1 MNTRFEPRSALRV
14 IDSHYAEPAPGLR
27 VLRPFPGPD
36 LDYASPFLMLDHFG
50 PERIRPGDEGGLNPH
65 PHRGFE
71 TVTFLFQGAMEH
83 HDSSGGHGH
92 LCAGGVQ
99 WMTAG
104 SGIVHAEYREKEF
117 ARTGGVLEG
126 VQLWVNLP
134 RKFKMEA
141 PHYQDLPAEKF
152 AVAKFPGGQA
162 RVVAGELLGVRG
174 PARPHVADG
183 DPSSSQGVRATRAS
197 PVTSP
202 QAGPLLH
209 GPARP
214 HVAEEGKSSMEGV
227 RATRASPVT
236 SPQAGPLLHGPARTY
251 TPIIVAHMKL
261 EAGASVELPIP
272 ASFNAYVYAVRGSG
286 RSSTVDF
293 ATNQLVEYRGD
304 GGSVQVSAS
313 EALDFLLLAG
323 EPIDEPVVSWG
334 PFVMN
339 TREEILQARDDY
351 LAGRMGVLEERS

>member
-1 MNTRFEPRSALRV
+1 MTTAVKIETRLKPRSALRV
-14 IDSHYAEPAPGLR
+14 IDSHHAEPAPGLR

-92 LCAGGVQ
+92 LRAGGVQ

-152 AVAKFPGGQA
+152 AVATFPGGEA
-162 RVVAGELLGVRG
+162 RVVAGELLGARG
-174 PARPHVADG
+174 PAV
-183 DPSSSQGVRATRAS
+183 S
-197 PVTSP
+197 
-202 QAGPLLH
+202 
-209 GPARP
+209 
-214 HVAEEGKSSMEGV
+214 
-227 RATRASPVT
+227 
-236 SPQAGPLLHGPARTY
+236 Y
-251 TPIIVAHMKL
+251 TPIIAAHVKL
-261 EAGASVELPIP
+261 EAGTSVEVQVP
-272 ASFNAYVYAVRGSG
+272 ASFNAYVYAVRGGG
-286 RSSTVDF
+286 RSSTVSF
-293 ATNQLVEYRGD
+293 AKNQLVEYRRD
-304 GGSVQVSAS
+304 GGSVHVTAS
-313 EALDFLLLAG
+313 DALDFLLLAG

-339 TREEILQARDDY
+339 TREEIVQARDDY
-351 LAGRMGVLEERS
+351 LAGRMGTLEERT

>member
-1 MNTRFEPRSALRV
+1 MDTIVATKAKTQSRTALRV
-14 IDSHYAEPAPGLR
+14 VQSHHAQPAPGLD
-27 VLRPFPGPD
+27 VLRPFPGPQ

-50 PERIRPGDEGGLNPH
+50 PDRIRPGEEGGLNPH

-83 HDSSGGHGH
+83 HDSSGGHG
-92 LCAGGVQ
+92 LLNAGGVQ

-104 SGIVHAEYREKEF
+104 SGIVHAEYRQKEF

-134 RKFKMEA
+134 RKYKMET

-152 AVAKFPGGQA
+152 AVAKFAGGEA
-162 RVVAGELLGVRG
+162 RIVAGELLGARG
-174 PARPHVADG
+174 PAV
-183 DPSSSQGVRATRAS
+183 
-197 PVTSP
+197 
-202 QAGPLLH
+202 
-209 GPARP
+209 
-214 HVAEEGKSSMEGV
+214 
-227 RATRASPVT
+227 
-236 SPQAGPLLHGPARTY
+236 TY
-251 TPIIVAHMKL
+251 TPILAAHVKL
-261 EAGASVELPIP
+261 EAGASVELPIL
-272 ASFNAYVYAVRGSG
+272 ADFNAYVYAVRGNGSSG
-286 RSSTVDF
+286 GVDF

-304 GGSVQVSAS
+304 GTGVQVTAT

-339 TREEILQARDDY
+339 TREEIIQARDDY

>member
-1 MNTRFEPRSALRV
+1 MATAVKMDTKLQPRSSLRV

-50 PERIRPGDEGGLNPH
+50 PEQIRPGDEGGLNPH

-92 LCAGGVQ
+92 LRAGGVQ

-141 PHYQDLPAEKF
+141 PHYQDIPAEKF
-152 AVAKFPGGQA
+152 AVAKFPGGEA
-162 RVVAGELLGVRG
+162 RVVAGGLLGVRG
-174 PARPHVADG
+174 PAV
-183 DPSSSQGVRATRAS
+183 S
-197 PVTSP
+197 
-202 QAGPLLH
+202 
-209 GPARP
+209 
-214 HVAEEGKSSMEGV
+214 
-227 RATRASPVT
+227 
-236 SPQAGPLLHGPARTY
+236 Y
-251 TPIIVAHMKL
+251 TPIVAAHVKL
-261 EAGASVELPIP
+261 DAGASVELPIP
-272 ASFNAYVYAVRGSG
+272 TGFNAYVYAVRGSG
-286 RSSTVDF
+286 RSSGVSF
-293 ATNQLVEYRGD
+293 AKNQLVQYRGD
-304 GGSVQVSAS
+304 GGSVHVTAS

-339 TREEILQARDDY
+339 TREEIIKARDDY

>member
-1 MNTRFEPRSALRV
+1 MDTTVATRKQTKPRTALRV
-14 IDSHYAEPAPGLR
+14 VESHHAQPAPGLD
-27 VLRPFPGPD
+27 VLRPFPGPQ
-36 LDYASPFLMLDHFG
+36 LDYASPFLILDHFG

-83 HDSSGGHGH
+83 HDSSGGHG
-92 LCAGGVQ
+92 LLNAGGVQ

-104 SGIVHAEYREKEF
+104 SGIVHAEYRQKEF

-152 AVAKFPGGQA
+152 AVAKFSGGEA

-174 PARPHVADG
+174 PAV
-183 DPSSSQGVRATRAS
+183 
-197 PVTSP
+197 
-202 QAGPLLH
+202 
-209 GPARP
+209 
-214 HVAEEGKSSMEGV
+214 
-227 RATRASPVT
+227 
-236 SPQAGPLLHGPARTY
+236 TY
-251 TPIIVAHMKL
+251 TPIVAAHVKL

-272 ASFNAYVYAVRGSG
+272 TDFNAYLYAVHGSG
-286 RSSTVDF
+286 RSSGLNF
-293 ATNQLVEYRGD
+293 ATNQLVEYRRD
-304 GGSVQVSAS
+304 GGSVQVTAT
-313 EALDFLLLAG
+313 EALDLLLLAG

-339 TREEILQARDDY
+339 TREEIIRAREDY
-351 LAGRMGVLEERS
+351 LAGRMGRLEERT

>member
-1 MNTRFEPRSALRV
+1 MSTALKMDARLEPRSALRV

-83 HDSSGGHGH
+83 HDSSGGHGR
-92 LCAGGVQ
+92 LRAGGVQ

-117 ARTGGVLEG
+117 ARSGGVLEG

-152 AVAKFPGGQA
+152 AVATFPGGEA

-174 PARPHVADG
+174 PARPHVAEEG
-183 DPSSSQGVRATRAS
+183 KSSIEGVRATRAY

-202 QAGPLLH
+202 QAGPLL
-209 GPARP
+209 R
-214 HVAEEGKSSMEGV
+214 
-227 RATRASPVT
+227 
-236 SPQAGPLLHGPARTY
+236 GPARTY
-251 TPIIVAHMKL
+251 TPILAAHVKL
-261 EAGASVELPIP
+261 EKGTSVELPVP
-272 ASFNAYVYAVRGSG
+272 AGFNAYVYAVRGSG
-286 RSSTVDF
+286 RTSTVVF
-293 ATNQLVEYRGD
+293 AKNQLVEYRGN
-304 GGSVQVSAS
+304 GGSVQVTAS

-339 TREEILQARDDY
+339 TRAEILQARDDY

>member
-1 MNTRFEPRSALRV
+1 MDSVVATRAQAQARTALRV
-14 IDSHYAEPAPGLR
+14 VESHRAQPAPGLD
-27 VLRPFPGPD
+27 VLRPFPGPQ

-50 PERIRPGDEGGLNPH
+50 PDRIRPGDEGGLNPH

-83 HDSSGGHGH
+83 HDSSGGHG
-92 LCAGGVQ
+92 LLNAGGVQ

-104 SGIVHAEYREKEF
+104 SGIVHAEYRQKEF

-152 AVAKFPGGQA
+152 AVAKFAGGEA

-174 PARPHVADG
+174 PAA
-183 DPSSSQGVRATRAS
+183 
-197 PVTSP
+197 
-202 QAGPLLH
+202 
-209 GPARP
+209 
-214 HVAEEGKSSMEGV
+214 
-227 RATRASPVT
+227 
-236 SPQAGPLLHGPARTY
+236 TY
-251 TPIIVAHMKL
+251 TPIVAAHVKL
-261 EAGASVELPIP
+261 EAGASVELPV
-272 ASFNAYVYAVRGSG
+272 AGDFNVYIYAVHGGGTSG
-286 RSSTVDF
+286 GVDF

-304 GGSVQVSAS
+304 GASVQVTAT
-313 EALDFLLLAG
+313 EALDFLFLAG

-339 TREEILQARDDY
+339 TREEIIQARDDY

>member
-1 MNTRFEPRSALRV
+1 MATAVKMDARSQPRSALRV

-92 LCAGGVQ
+92 LRAGGVQ

-152 AVAKFPGGQA
+152 AVAKFPGGEA
-162 RVVAGELLGVRG
+162 RVVAGDLLGARG
-174 PARPHVADG
+174 PAV
-183 DPSSSQGVRATRAS
+183 
-197 PVTSP
+197 
-202 QAGPLLH
+202 
-209 GPARP
+209 
-214 HVAEEGKSSMEGV
+214 
-227 RATRASPVT
+227 
-236 SPQAGPLLHGPARTY
+236 TY
-251 TPIIVAHMKL
+251 TPIIAAHVKL
-261 EAGASVELPIP
+261 DAGASVELPVP
-272 ASFNAYVYAVRGSG
+272 ASFNTYVYAVRGSG
-286 RSSTVDF
+286 RTSTVGF
-293 ATNQLVEYRGD
+293 TKNRLVEYRGD
-304 GGSVQVSAS
+304 GGSVQVTAS
-313 EALDFLLLAG
+313 EDLDFLLLAG

-339 TREEILQARDDY
+339 TREEIIKARDDY
-351 LAGRMGVLEERS
+351 LAGRMGRLEERS

>member
-1 MNTRFEPRSALRV
+1 MTTAVKMDTRLEPRSALRV

-92 LCAGGVQ
+92 LRAGGVQ

-152 AVAKFPGGQA
+152 AVATFPGGEA
-162 RVVAGELLGVRG
+162 RVVAGELLGARG
-174 PARPHVADG
+174 PAV
-183 DPSSSQGVRATRAS
+183 S
-197 PVTSP
+197 
-202 QAGPLLH
+202 
-209 GPARP
+209 
-214 HVAEEGKSSMEGV
+214 
-227 RATRASPVT
+227 
-236 SPQAGPLLHGPARTY
+236 Y
-251 TPIIVAHMKL
+251 TPIIAAHVKL

-286 RSSTVDF
+286 RSPTAAF
-293 ATNQLVEYRGD
+293 AKNQLVEYRGD
-304 GGSVQVSAS
+304 GGIVQVTAS

-339 TREEILQARDDY
+339 TREEILKARDDY
-351 LAGRMGVLEERS
+351 LAGRMGTLDERS

>member
-1 MNTRFEPRSALRV
+1 MDTSVATRTQTQPRTALRV
-14 IDSHYAEPAPGLR
+14 VQSHHAQPAPGLD
-27 VLRPFPGPD
+27 VLRPFPGPQ

-50 PERIRPGDEGGLNPH
+50 PERIRPGDKGGLNPH

-83 HDSSGGHGH
+83 HDSSGGHG
-92 LCAGGVQ
+92 LLNAGGVQ

-104 SGIVHAEYREKEF
+104 SGIVHAEYRQKEF

-152 AVAKFPGGQA
+152 AVAKFAGGVA

-174 PARPHVADG
+174 PAV
-183 DPSSSQGVRATRAS
+183 
-197 PVTSP
+197 
-202 QAGPLLH
+202 
-209 GPARP
+209 
-214 HVAEEGKSSMEGV
+214 
-227 RATRASPVT
+227 
-236 SPQAGPLLHGPARTY
+236 TY
-251 TPIIVAHMKL
+251 TSIVAAHVKL

-272 ASFNAYVYAVRGSG
+272 ADFNAYVYAVRGSG
-286 RSSTVDF
+286 RSSGVDF

-304 GGSVQVSAS
+304 GSSVQVAAT

-334 PFVMN
+334 PFAMN
-339 TREEILQARDDY
+339 TREEIIQAREDY
-351 LAGRMGVLEERS
+351 LAGRMGRLEERT

>member
-1 MNTRFEPRSALRV
+1 MTTAVKMNTRFEPRSALRV

-92 LCAGGVQ
+92 LRAGGVQ

-117 ARTGGVLEG
+117 ARNGGVLEG

-134 RKFKMEA
+134 RKYKMEA

-152 AVAKFPGGQA
+152 AVANFPGGEA

-174 PARPHVADG
+174 PAV
-183 DPSSSQGVRATRAS
+183 S
-197 PVTSP
+197 
-202 QAGPLLH
+202 
-209 GPARP
+209 
-214 HVAEEGKSSMEGV
+214 
-227 RATRASPVT
+227 
-236 SPQAGPLLHGPARTY
+236 Y
-251 TPIIVAHMKL
+251 TPIIAAHIKL
-261 EAGASVELPIP
+261 EAGASVDLPIP
-272 ASFNAYVYAVRGSG
+272 AGFNAYVYAVRGSG
-286 RSSTVDF
+286 SSSTAAF
-293 ATNQLVEYRGD
+293 AKNQLVEYRGD
-304 GGSVQVSAS
+304 GSSVQVSAT
-313 EALDFLLLAG
+313 EVLDFLLLAG

>member
-1 MNTRFEPRSALRV
+1 MDTIVATRTQTQPRTALRV
-14 IDSHYAEPAPGLR
+14 VQSHHAQPAPGLD
-27 VLRPFPGPD
+27 VLRPFPGPQ

-50 PERIRPGDEGGLNPH
+50 PERIRPGDKGGLNPH

-83 HDSSGGHGH
+83 HDSSGGHG
-92 LCAGGVQ
+92 LLNAGGVQ

-104 SGIVHAEYREKEF
+104 SGIVHAEYRQKEF

-152 AVAKFPGGQA
+152 AVAKFAGGVA
-162 RVVAGELLGVRG
+162 RVVAGELLGVGG
-174 PARPHVADG
+174 PAV
-183 DPSSSQGVRATRAS
+183 
-197 PVTSP
+197 
-202 QAGPLLH
+202 
-209 GPARP
+209 
-214 HVAEEGKSSMEGV
+214 
-227 RATRASPVT
+227 
-236 SPQAGPLLHGPARTY
+236 TY
-251 TPIIVAHMKL
+251 TSIVAAHVKL

-272 ASFNAYVYAVRGSG
+272 ADFNAYVYAVRGSG
-286 RSSTVDF
+286 RSSGVDF

-304 GGSVQVSAS
+304 GSSVQVAAT

-323 EPIDEPVVSWG
+323 EPIDDPVVSWG
-334 PFVMN
+334 PFAMN
-339 TREEILQARDDY
+339 TREEIIQAREDY
-351 LAGRMGVLEERS
+351 LAGRMGRLEERT

>member
-1 MNTRFEPRSALRV
+1 MTTALKMSTRLEPRSALRV

-50 PERIRPGDEGGLNPH
+50 PERIRAGDEGGLNPH

-92 LCAGGVQ
+92 LRAGGVQ

-141 PHYQDLPAEKF
+141 PHYQDLPAETF
-152 AVAKFPGGQA
+152 AVARFPGGEA
-162 RVVAGELLGVRG
+162 RVVAGDLLGARG
-174 PARPHVADG
+174 PAV
-183 DPSSSQGVRATRAS
+183 
-197 PVTSP
+197 
-202 QAGPLLH
+202 
-209 GPARP
+209 
-214 HVAEEGKSSMEGV
+214 
-227 RATRASPVT
+227 
-236 SPQAGPLLHGPARTY
+236 TY
-251 TPIIVAHMKL
+251 TPIIAAHVKL
-261 EAGASVELPIP
+261 DAGASVELPVP
-272 ASFNAYVYAVRGSG
+272 AAFNAYVYAVRGSG
-286 RSSTVDF
+286 RTSTVGF
-293 ATNQLVEYRGD
+293 TKNRLVEYRGD
-304 GGSVQVSAS
+304 GGSVQVTAS
-313 EALDFLLLAG
+313 EDLEFLLLAG

-339 TREEILQARDDY
+339 TREEIIQARDDY
-351 LAGRMGVLEERS
+351 LAGRMGRLEERS

>member
-1 MNTRFEPRSALRV
+1 MTTAVKFDARLKPRSALRV
-14 IDSHYAEPAPGLR
+14 IDSHHAEPAPGLR

-92 LCAGGVQ
+92 LRAGGVQ

-152 AVAKFPGGQA
+152 AVAKFPGGEA
-162 RVVAGELLGVRG
+162 RVVAGDLLGARG
-174 PARPHVADG
+174 PAV
-183 DPSSSQGVRATRAS
+183 S
-197 PVTSP
+197 
-202 QAGPLLH
+202 
-209 GPARP
+209 
-214 HVAEEGKSSMEGV
+214 
-227 RATRASPVT
+227 
-236 SPQAGPLLHGPARTY
+236 Y
-251 TPIIVAHMKL
+251 TPIIAAHVKL
-261 EAGASVELPIP
+261 EAGASVELPVP
-272 ASFNAYVYAVRGSG
+272 PSYNAYVYAVRGSG
-286 RSSTVDF
+286 RTSTAAF
-293 ATNQLVEYRGD
+293 AKNQLVEYRGD
-304 GGSVQVSAS
+304 GGSVQVTAS
-313 EALDFLLLAG
+313 EDLDFLLLAG

-339 TREEILQARDDY
+339 TREEIIQARDDY
-351 LAGRMGVLEERS
+351 LAGRMGRLEERS

>member
-1 MNTRFEPRSALRV
+1 MTTALKMSTRLEPRSALRV

-50 PERIRPGDEGGLNPH
+50 PERIRAGDEGGLNPH

-92 LCAGGVQ
+92 LRAGGVQ

-141 PHYQDLPAEKF
+141 PHYQDLPAETF
-152 AVAKFPGGQA
+152 AVAKFPGGEA

-174 PARPHVADG
+174 PAV
-183 DPSSSQGVRATRAS
+183 
-197 PVTSP
+197 
-202 QAGPLLH
+202 
-209 GPARP
+209 
-214 HVAEEGKSSMEGV
+214 
-227 RATRASPVT
+227 
-236 SPQAGPLLHGPARTY
+236 TY
-251 TPIIVAHMKL
+251 TPIVAAHVKL
-261 EAGASVELPIP
+261 EAGTSVELPIP
-272 ASFNAYVYAVRGSG
+272 GSFNAYVYAVRGSG
-286 RSSTVDF
+286 RSSTSGF

-304 GGSVQVSAS
+304 GGSVQVTAS

-339 TREEILQARDDY
+339 TREEILKARDDY
-351 LAGRMGVLEERS
+351 LAGRMGRLEERS

>member
-1 MNTRFEPRSALRV
+1 MTTAVKMDTRLESRSVLRV

-92 LCAGGVQ
+92 LRAGGVQ

-152 AVAKFPGGQA
+152 AVAKFPGGEA

-174 PARPHVADG
+174 PAV
-183 DPSSSQGVRATRAS
+183 
-197 PVTSP
+197 
-202 QAGPLLH
+202 
-209 GPARP
+209 
-214 HVAEEGKSSMEGV
+214 
-227 RATRASPVT
+227 
-236 SPQAGPLLHGPARTY
+236 TY
-251 TPIIVAHMKL
+251 TPIVAAHVKL
-261 EAGASVELPIP
+261 EAGASVELPVP

-286 RSSTVDF
+286 RSSTVGF

-304 GGSVQVSAS
+304 GGSVRVSAS

-339 TREEILQARDDY
+339 TREEIIQARDDY
-351 LAGRMGVLEERS
+351 LAGRMGRLDERT

>member
-1 MNTRFEPRSALRV
+1 MTTAVKIDARLQPRSALRV
-14 IDSHYAEPAPGLR
+14 IDSHHAEPAPELR

-92 LCAGGVQ
+92 LRAGGVQ

-117 ARTGGVLEG
+117 VRTGGVLAG

-152 AVAKFPGGQA
+152 AIAKFPGSEA
-162 RVVAGELLGVRG
+162 RMVASELLGARG
-174 PARPHVADG
+174 PA
-183 DPSSSQGVRATRAS
+183 
-197 PVTSP
+197 
-202 QAGPLLH
+202 
-209 GPARP
+209 
-214 HVAEEGKSSMEGV
+214 E
-227 RATRASPVT
+227 
-236 SPQAGPLLHGPARTY
+236 TY
-251 TPIIVAHMKL
+251 TPIIAAHVKL
-261 EAGASVELPIP
+261 EAGASVELPVP

-286 RSSTVDF
+286 RTSTVAF
-293 ATNQLVEYRGD
+293 AKNQLVEYRSD
-304 GGSVQVSAS
+304 GGSVQVTAS

-339 TREEILQARDDY
+339 TREEILKARDDY
-351 LAGRMGVLEERS
+351 LAGRMGRLEERS

>member
-1 MNTRFEPRSALRV
+1 MMTTAVKMSTRIEPRSALRV
-14 IDSHYAEPAPGLR
+14 IDSHHAEPAPGLR

-50 PERIRPGDEGGLNPH
+50 PERVLPGDEGGLNPH

-92 LCAGGVQ
+92 LRAGGVQ

-117 ARTGGVLEG
+117 AKTGGVLEG

-152 AVAKFPGGQA
+152 AVAKFPGGEA

-174 PARPHVADG
+174 PAV
-183 DPSSSQGVRATRAS
+183 S
-197 PVTSP
+197 
-202 QAGPLLH
+202 
-209 GPARP
+209 
-214 HVAEEGKSSMEGV
+214 
-227 RATRASPVT
+227 
-236 SPQAGPLLHGPARTY
+236 Y
-251 TPIIVAHMKL
+251 TPIIAAHVKL

-272 ASFNAYVYAVRGSG
+272 TSFNAYVYAVRGSG

-293 ATNQLVEYRGD
+293 TTNKLVEYRGD

-351 LAGRMGVLEERS
+351 LAGRMGVLEDRP

>member
-1 MNTRFEPRSALRV
+1 MDTMVATRTQTRPRTALRV
-14 IDSHYAEPAPGLR
+14 VQSHRAQPAPGLD
-27 VLRPFPGPD
+27 VLRPFPGPQ

-83 HDSSGGHGH
+83 HDSSGGHG
-92 LCAGGVQ
+92 LLNAGGVQ

-104 SGIVHAEYREKEF
+104 SGIVHAEYRQKEF

-141 PHYQDLPAEKF
+141 PHYQDLPAGKF
-152 AVAKFPGGQA
+152 AVAKFPGGEA

-174 PARPHVADG
+174 PAV
-183 DPSSSQGVRATRAS
+183 
-197 PVTSP
+197 
-202 QAGPLLH
+202 
-209 GPARP
+209 
-214 HVAEEGKSSMEGV
+214 
-227 RATRASPVT
+227 
-236 SPQAGPLLHGPARTY
+236 TY
-251 TPIIVAHMKL
+251 TPIVAAHVKL
-261 EAGASVELPIP
+261 DAGVTVELPIP
-272 ASFNAYVYAVRGSG
+272 ASFNAYAYAVCGSG

-304 GGSVQVSAS
+304 GGSVQVTAT

-339 TREEILQARDDY
+339 TREEIIQARDDY
-351 LAGRMGVLEERS
+351 LAGRMGVLEGRS

>member
-1 MNTRFEPRSALRV
+1 MTTAVKMDTRLEPRSALRV

-92 LCAGGVQ
+92 LRAGGVQ

-152 AVAKFPGGQA
+152 AVAKFPGGEA

-174 PARPHVADG
+174 PAV
-183 DPSSSQGVRATRAS
+183 
-197 PVTSP
+197 
-202 QAGPLLH
+202 
-209 GPARP
+209 
-214 HVAEEGKSSMEGV
+214 
-227 RATRASPVT
+227 
-236 SPQAGPLLHGPARTY
+236 TY
-251 TPIIVAHMKL
+251 TPIVAAHVKL
-261 EAGASVELPIP
+261 EVGARVELPIP
-272 ASFNAYVYAVRGSG
+272 ASFSAYVYAVRGSG
-286 RSSTVDF
+286 RSSTVGF

-304 GGSVQVSAS
+304 GGSVQVTAS

-339 TREEILQARDDY
+339 TREEIIQARDDY
-351 LAGRMGVLEERS
+351 LAGRMGRLDERE

>member
-1 MNTRFEPRSALRV
+1 
-14 IDSHYAEPAPGLR
+14 
-27 VLRPFPGPD
+27 
-36 LDYASPFLMLDHFG
+36 
-50 PERIRPGDEGGLNPH
+50 
-65 PHRGFE
+65 
-71 TVTFLFQGAMEH
+71 MEH
-83 HDSSGGHGH
+83 HDSSGGHG
-92 LCAGGVQ
+92 LLRAGGVQ

-117 ARTGGVLEG
+117 ARTGGVVEG

-152 AVAKFPGGQA
+152 AVATFPGGKA

-174 PARPHVADG
+174 PARPHEEEEAT
-183 DPSSSQGVRATRAS
+183 SSSQSVRAARAS
-197 PVTSP
+197 PVASP
-202 QAGPLLH
+202 EKGPLLR
-209 GPARP
+209 GPARI
-214 HVAEEGKSSMEGV
+214 
-227 RATRASPVT
+227 
-236 SPQAGPLLHGPARTY
+236 Y
-251 TPIIVAHMKL
+251 TPIIVAHVTL

-272 ASFNAYVYAVRGSG
+272 ASFNAYVYAIRGSG

-293 ATNQLVEYRGD
+293 ATHQLVEYRGD
-304 GGSVQVSAS
+304 GESVPVTAN

-339 TREEILQARDDY
+339 TREEIVQARNDY
-351 LAGRMGVLEERS
+351 QAGRMGRLEERT

>member
-1 MNTRFEPRSALRV
+1 MMTTAVKMSTRIEPRSALRV
-14 IDSHYAEPAPGLR
+14 IDSHHAEPAPGLR

-50 PERIRPGDEGGLNPH
+50 PERVLPGDEGGLNPH

-92 LCAGGVQ
+92 LRAGGVQ

-117 ARTGGVLEG
+117 AETGGVLEG

-152 AVAKFPGGQA
+152 AVAKFPGGEA

-174 PARPHVADG
+174 PAV
-183 DPSSSQGVRATRAS
+183 S
-197 PVTSP
+197 
-202 QAGPLLH
+202 
-209 GPARP
+209 
-214 HVAEEGKSSMEGV
+214 
-227 RATRASPVT
+227 
-236 SPQAGPLLHGPARTY
+236 Y
-251 TPIIVAHMKL
+251 TPIIAAHVKL

-304 GGSVQVSAS
+304 GSSVQVSAM

>member
-1 MNTRFEPRSALRV
+1 MVTAVKMDARSQPRSALRV

-83 HDSSGGHGH
+83 HDSSGGHGQ
-92 LCAGGVQ
+92 LRAGGVQ

-152 AVAKFPGGQA
+152 AVAKFPGGEA
-162 RVVAGELLGVRG
+162 RVVAGDVLGARG
-174 PARPHVADG
+174 PAV
-183 DPSSSQGVRATRAS
+183 S
-197 PVTSP
+197 
-202 QAGPLLH
+202 
-209 GPARP
+209 
-214 HVAEEGKSSMEGV
+214 
-227 RATRASPVT
+227 
-236 SPQAGPLLHGPARTY
+236 Y
-251 TPIIVAHMKL
+251 TPIIAAHVKL
-261 EAGASVELPIP
+261 EAGASVELPVP

-286 RSSTVDF
+286 RTSTVGF
-293 ATNQLVEYRGD
+293 AKNQLVEYRGD
-304 GGSVQVSAS
+304 GGSVEVTAS
-313 EALDFLLLAG
+313 EDLDFLLLAG

-339 TREEILQARDDY
+339 TREEIIQARDDY
-351 LAGRMGVLEERS
+351 LAGRMGRLEERS

>member
-1 MNTRFEPRSALRV
+1 MMTTAVKMNTRIGPRSALRV

-92 LCAGGVQ
+92 LRAGGVQ

-117 ARTGGVLEG
+117 ARSGGVLEG

-152 AVAKFPGGQA
+152 AVAKFPGGEA

-174 PARPHVADG
+174 PAV
-183 DPSSSQGVRATRAS
+183 S
-197 PVTSP
+197 
-202 QAGPLLH
+202 
-209 GPARP
+209 
-214 HVAEEGKSSMEGV
+214 
-227 RATRASPVT
+227 
-236 SPQAGPLLHGPARTY
+236 Y
-251 TPIIVAHMKL
+251 TPIIAAHIRL

>member
-1 MNTRFEPRSALRV
+1 MTTAVKMNTRFEPRSALRV

-92 LCAGGVQ
+92 LRAGGVQ

-134 RKFKMEA
+134 RKYKMEA

-152 AVAKFPGGQA
+152 AVAKFPGGEA

-174 PARPHVADG
+174 PAV
-183 DPSSSQGVRATRAS
+183 S
-197 PVTSP
+197 
-202 QAGPLLH
+202 
-209 GPARP
+209 
-214 HVAEEGKSSMEGV
+214 
-227 RATRASPVT
+227 
-236 SPQAGPLLHGPARTY
+236 Y
-251 TPIIVAHMKL
+251 TPIVAAHVKL
-261 EAGASVELPIP
+261 EAGASVELPVP
-272 ASFNAYVYAVRGSG
+272 ASFNAYIYAVRGSG
-286 RSSTVDF
+286 RSSTVVF
-293 ATNQLVEYRGD
+293 AKNQLVEYCRD
-304 GGSVQVSAS
+304 GGSVQVTGS

>member
-1 MNTRFEPRSALRV
+1 MSAGQEIAMSTALKMETRLGPRSALRV
-14 IDSHYAEPAPGLR
+14 VDSHYAEPAPGLR

-92 LCAGGVQ
+92 LRAGGVQ

-134 RKFKMEA
+134 REFKMEA
-141 PHYQDLPAEKF
+141 PHYQDIPAEKF
-152 AVAKFPGGQA
+152 AVAKFPGGEA

-174 PARPHVADG
+174 PAA
-183 DPSSSQGVRATRAS
+183 
-197 PVTSP
+197 
-202 QAGPLLH
+202 
-209 GPARP
+209 
-214 HVAEEGKSSMEGV
+214 
-227 RATRASPVT
+227 
-236 SPQAGPLLHGPARTY
+236 TY
-251 TPIIVAHMKL
+251 TPIVAAHVKL
-261 EAGASVELPIP
+261 EKDARVELPIP

-286 RSSTVDF
+286 RTSGMNF
-293 ATNQLVEYRGD
+293 ATNQLIEYRGD
-304 GGSVQVSAS
+304 GGSVQVTAS
-313 EALDFLLLAG
+313 EELDFLLLAG

-339 TREEILQARDDY
+339 TRAEILQARDDY

>member
-1 MNTRFEPRSALRV
+1 MTAAVKMDTRLKPRSALRV

-83 HDSSGGHGH
+83 HDSSGGHG
-92 LCAGGVQ
+92 LLRAGGVQ

-104 SGIVHAEYREKEF
+104 SGIVHAEYREREF
-117 ARTGGVLEG
+117 VKQGGMLEG

-152 AVAKFPGGQA
+152 AVAKFPGGEA

-174 PARPHVADG
+174 PAV
-183 DPSSSQGVRATRAS
+183 
-197 PVTSP
+197 
-202 QAGPLLH
+202 
-209 GPARP
+209 
-214 HVAEEGKSSMEGV
+214 
-227 RATRASPVT
+227 
-236 SPQAGPLLHGPARTY
+236 TY
-251 TPIIVAHMKL
+251 TPIVAAHVKL
-261 EAGASVELPIP
+261 EAGAGVELPIP
-272 ASFNAYVYAVRGSG
+272 ASFHTYIYAVRGSG
-286 RSSTVDF
+286 RSSTVGF

-304 GGSVQVSAS
+304 GGSVQVTAS

-339 TREEILQARDDY
+339 TREEIIQARDDY
-351 LAGRMGVLEERS
+351 LDGRMGRLEERA

>member
-1 MNTRFEPRSALRV
+1 MTTAVKMDTRFKPRSALRV

-36 LDYASPFLMLDHFG
+36 LEYASPFLMLDHFG
-50 PERIRPGDEGGLNPH
+50 PEQIRPGDEGGLNPH

-92 LCAGGVQ
+92 LRAGGVQ

-134 RKFKMEA
+134 RNFKMEA

-152 AVAKFPGGQA
+152 AVAKFPGGEA

-174 PARPHVADG
+174 PAV
-183 DPSSSQGVRATRAS
+183 S
-197 PVTSP
+197 
-202 QAGPLLH
+202 
-209 GPARP
+209 
-214 HVAEEGKSSMEGV
+214 
-227 RATRASPVT
+227 
-236 SPQAGPLLHGPARTY
+236 Y
-251 TPIIVAHMKL
+251 TPIIAAHVKL
-261 EAGASVELPIP
+261 EAGASVELPVP
-272 ASFNAYVYAVRGSG
+272 ANFNAYVYAVRGSG
-286 RSSTVDF
+286 RTSTVAF
-293 ATNQLVEYRGD
+293 AKNQLVEYRGD
-304 GGSVQVSAS
+304 GGSVQVTAS
-313 EALDFLLLAG
+313 EAVDMLLLAG

-339 TREEILQARDDY
+339 TREEIIKAREDY
-351 LAGRMGVLEERS
+351 MAGRMGTLEERT

>member
-1 MNTRFEPRSALRV
+1 MDTIVATRTQTQPRTALRV
-14 IDSHYAEPAPGLR
+14 VQSHHAQPAPGLD
-27 VLRPFPGPD
+27 VLRPFPGPQ

-50 PERIRPGDEGGLNPH
+50 PERIRPGDKGGLNPH

-83 HDSSGGHGH
+83 HDSSGGHG
-92 LCAGGVQ
+92 LLNAGGVQ

-104 SGIVHAEYREKEF
+104 SGIVHAEYRQKEF

-152 AVAKFPGGQA
+152 AVAKFAGGVA

-174 PARPHVADG
+174 PAV
-183 DPSSSQGVRATRAS
+183 
-197 PVTSP
+197 
-202 QAGPLLH
+202 
-209 GPARP
+209 
-214 HVAEEGKSSMEGV
+214 
-227 RATRASPVT
+227 
-236 SPQAGPLLHGPARTY
+236 TY
-251 TPIIVAHMKL
+251 TSVVAAHVKL

-272 ASFNAYVYAVRGSG
+272 ADFNAYVYAVRGSG
-286 RSSTVDF
+286 RSSGVDF

-304 GGSVQVSAS
+304 GSSVQVAAT

-339 TREEILQARDDY
+339 TREEIIQAREDY
-351 LAGRMGVLEERS
+351 LAGRMGRLEERT